1 MMDLA
6 SLVSWVG
13 WATVLYL
20 LVTFARFVNRQFI
33 GSSGIVAAFA
43 KKGGWAVVTGASDG
57 IGKAYAFELA
67 RLGFNVVLISRTAA
81 KLEAVADEIKSKHR
95 IETRVIAVDFERA
108 TERDFERID
117 NELKPLQ
124 VKVLIN
130 NVGINYEFPEFFD
143 RATSEFGEQIDESII
158 KVNIST
164 MIKMTRIVLP
174 GMLAQKAGAIVFL
187 SSFGGRIP
195 TPLLSIY
202 SATKAFADFFAKS
215 LYGEYASR
223 GVYTQSVT
231 PAMVV
236 SNMSKIRKPSL
247 MVAAPQHIARRSLA
261 RVGAD
266 VEISPYWMHAIMIRV
281 LESLPVGISLGQVF
295 KTNYATRARAL
306 KKKNTPA

>member
-1 MMDLA
+1 MTDLA

-81 KLEAVADEIKSKHR
+81 KLEAVADEISTWRRPSRPRSRHCPAPHHPWSLWAMSSSLTVFVVVAVAFQCAESKHR

-124 VKVLIN
+124 VKVLSTC
-130 NVGINYEFPEFFD
+130 G
-143 RATSEFGEQIDESII
+143 TS
-158 KVNIST
+158 
-164 MIKMTRIVLP
+164 IV
-174 GMLAQKAGAIVFL
+174 A
-187 SSFGGRIP
+187 
-195 TPLLSIY
+195 
-202 SATKAFADFFAKS
+202 
-215 LYGEYASR
+215 
-223 GVYTQSVT
+223 
-231 PAMVV
+231 
-236 SNMSKIRKPSL
+236 
-247 MVAAPQHIARRSLA
+247 
-261 RVGAD
+261 
-266 VEISPYWMHAIMIRV
+266 
-281 LESLPVGISLGQVF
+281 
-295 KTNYATRARAL
+295 
-306 KKKNTPA
+306 